1 MKTSSVSFFA
11 TLALLLT
18 TLVIFKGSERTHA
31 EYLAQPLD
39 TVSHEING
47 WVLGAKET
55 LAPEEL
61 RVIVPTDY
69 ISRLYRRNSD
79 QLGLFVAFYAQQRAG
94 ESMHSPRNCL
104 PSAGWE
110 IWKHEL
116 VNIPLGGRNVE
127 INKYFIENQGRH
139 LVVFYWYQSKD
150 RIIANEYLGK
160 ILLIRDTI
168 SDGNTSGALV
178 RITVLDDPDLARQ
191 ALDFSMKI
199 IPQLQ
204 RCFRSPELKVSI

>member
-1 MKTSSVSFFA
+1 
-11 TLALLLT
+11 
-18 TLVIFKGSERTHA
+18 
-31 EYLAQPLD
+31 
-39 TVSHEING
+39 
-47 WVLGAKET
+47 
-55 LAPEEL
+55 
-61 RVIVPTDY
+61 
-69 ISRLYRRNSD
+69 
-79 QLGLFVAFYAQQRAG
+79 
-94 ESMHSPRNCL
+94 L

-116 VNIPLGGRNVE
+116 VDIPIGGRNVE

-191 ALDFSMKI
+191 ALDFSLKI

-204 RCFRSPELKVSI
+204 RCFRTPELRVSI